1 MCIYLFNN
9 GGEPHMEGF
18 KQNKRFL
25 KILLIIIAV
34 NLALA
39 LNISDDLNYYFELKV
54 DGFNKDA

>member
-1 MCIYLFNN
+1 
-9 GGEPHMEGF
+9 MEGF